1 MNTSEKLGMT
11 GLVVGGAAICFSIA
25 QSIRLTNISK
35 FVRDGV
41 KRTASNFA
49 RKKEQP

>member
-25 QSIRLTNISK
+25 ENISK
-35 FVRDGV
+35 
-41 KRTASNFA
+41 K
-49 RKKEQP
+49 